1 MKTDFK
7 EEWKHLNQ
15 YQMEAVLDESP
26 ACVVNA
32 NVGSGKTTVLI
43 AKILYLHY
51 EKAVPLEDMVVL
63 TFTNK
68 AADEIISRLRKQE
81 TGLSREQVR
90 GFGTFH
96 SVALRLL
103 KRQLPVEQAGW
114 NREFTVI
121 SPDEEADLAV
131 EVIAEQ
137 KLKVKYKNR
146 LKKRLEQEYR
156 GYLQGK
162 ESSRYR
168 DDLFRLFP
176 LLEAEKKHQNKMSFS
191 DLLRVSTRLLRT
203 GRTEN
208 KISEEEVRQDGE
220 IEARQKR
227 EIQRNGQQEKPRNR
241 LNGEWHPQWIIVD
254 EVQDSDALQ
263 IEFLE
268 ALKGSGTRLF
278 AVGDPNQ
285 VIYSWRGTGENM
297 FYLLKHRFA
306 AKELSLP
313 VNYRSSASILEAANR
328 FLQSGTGIRSSRE
341 AGKKIAVKNH
351 YDPFQEAEYLA
362 GRIRALH
369 EEGRAY
375 REMAV
380 FYRLQKQSELLE
392 KVFER
397 QQIPFEVSV
406 RKTIRDIPVLDWVVK
421 VLRFSVNPADEQMGI
436 EALADPRYGEKC
448 TRAKAKKVILEQ
460 KRDSILLYRRMLEF
474 REQEAWKQ
482 GTVLEAAEIF
492 GYFGLRDALHPTSSA
507 YQEDERQVLKLL
519 EKICGYCR
527 EKGCGLIEGTREF
540 VNRSALYGVNLQ
552 SGDGEAD
559 PHEAG
564 GSDFHGDPAV
574 IAEGKFIGDSAEN
587 RNIHFPRDSVKL
599 MTLHASKGLEFE
611 TVFLIGM
618 NQGLV
623 PLHSQS
629 FEQEEEERRLFFV
642 GMTRA
647 KDELELSYY
656 TNPGDPGI
664 SGEYSRYLR
673 MLPPHLLEWEEQ
685 RSEGEKRKNLQQL
698 RREIQEQIREKQGQQ
713 KEQQEKQEQSQV
725 QQKGQQEHSQ
735 GQQKVTAVK
744 RARHPKYGVGIL
756 VSEDEMMVEVEFEG
770 YGRKQFLKAFGEVV
784 IEE

>member
-51 EKAVPLEDMVVL
+51 EKSVPLEDMVVL

-68 AADEIISRLRKQE
+68 AADEIISRLRKKE
-81 TGLSREQVR
+81 PGLSREQVM

-96 SVALRLL
+96 SAALHLL
-103 KRQLPVEQAGW
+103 KHQLSLEQTGW

-121 SPDEEADLAV
+121 SPDEEADLAA

-137 KLKVKYKNR
+137 KLTVKYKNR
-146 LKKRLEQEYR
+146 LKKRLEQEYP
-156 GYLQGK
+156 GYVRGK

-176 LLEAEKKHQNKMSFS
+176 LLEEEKKRQNKMSFS
-191 DLLRVSTRLLRT
+191 DLLRVSAVLLR
-203 GRTEN
+203 
-208 KISEEEVRQDGE
+208 
-220 IEARQKR
+220 A
-227 EIQRNGQQEKPRNR
+227 
-241 LNGEWHPQWIIVD
+241 GEWHPQWMIVD
-254 EVQDSDALQ
+254 EVQDSDAQQ

-268 ALKGSGTRLF
+268 ALKGKDTRLF

-328 FLQSGTGIRSSRE
+328 FLQSGAGIQSSRG
-341 AGKKIAVKNH
+341 AGGKIVVKNH

-369 EEGRAY
+369 DAGRAY
-375 REMAV
+375 GEIAV
-380 FYRLQKQSELLE
+380 FYRLQKQAELLK
-392 KVFER
+392 KVLER
-397 QQIPFEVSV
+397 QRIPCEVSV
-406 RKTIRDIPVLDWVVK
+406 RKTVRDIPVLNWLIK
-421 VLRFSVNPADEQMGI
+421 VLRFSVNPADGQMGM
-436 EALADPRYGEKC
+436 EALADPQYGEKC
-448 TRAKAKKVILEQ
+448 TRAKAKKIIQEQ
-460 KRDSILLYRRMLEF
+460 KRESVLLYRRIAEF
-474 REQEAWKQ
+474 QEQEEWKKSE
-482 GTVLEAAEIF
+482 TVPGAAEVF
-492 GYFGLRDALHPTSSA
+492 AYFGLKEALHPTASS
-507 YQEDERQVLKLL
+507 YYEDEKLVLKLL
-519 EKICGYCR
+519 EKICRYCR
-527 EKGCGLIEGTREF
+527 EKDCGLIDGTREF
-540 VNRSALYGVNLQ
+540 VNRSALYGVNLL
-552 SGDGEAD
+552 SGDGET
-559 PHEAG
+559 EE
-564 GSDFHGDPAV
+564 SDFTGNHD
-574 IAEGKFIGDSAEN
+574 EIGNAT
-587 RNIHFPRDSVKL
+587 FLRDTVKL

-618 NQGLV
+618 NQGLI

-642 GMTRA
+642 GITRA

-656 TNPGDPGI
+656 TNPGEPGI

-673 MLPPHLLEWEEQ
+673 MLPPHLLEWEEL
-685 RSEGEKRKNLQQL
+685 RSEGEKRSNLQQL
-698 RREIQEQIREKQGQQ
+698 RREVQEQIREKKEQEQ
-713 KEQQEKQEQSQV
+713 KEQEP
-725 QQKGQQEHSQ
+725 QKN
-735 GQQKVTAVK
+735 TAVK
-744 RARHPKYGVGIL
+744 YARHPKYGAGIL

-770 YGRKQFLKAFGEVV
+770 YGRKQFLKAFGEVTV
-784 IEE
+784 EGE

>member
-191 DLLRVSTRLLRT
+191 DLLRVSTGLLHT
-203 GRTEN
+203 G
-208 KISEEEVRQDGE
+208 
-220 IEARQKR
+220 
-227 EIQRNGQQEKPRNR
+227 
-241 LNGEWHPQWIIVD
+241 WHPQWIIVD

-436 EALADPRYGEKC
+436 EALADPWYGEKC

-559 PHEAG
+559 PNEAG
-564 GSDFHGDPAV
+564 GSDFDGDPAV

-664 SGEYSRYLR
+664 SGECSRYLR

-713 KEQQEKQEQSQV
+713 KEQQEKQEQSQG
-725 QQKGQQEHSQ
+725 QQKGQQEQSQ

-744 RARHPKYGVGIL
+744 HARHPKYGVGIL

>member
-32 NVGSGKTTVLI
+32 NVGSGKTMVLI

-51 EKAVPLEDMVVL
+51 EKSVPLEDMVVL

-68 AADEIISRLRKQE
+68 AADEIISRLRKKE
-81 TGLSREQVR
+81 PGLSREQVM

-96 SVALRLL
+96 SAALHLL
-103 KRQLPVEQAGW
+103 KQQLSLEQTGW

-121 SPDEEADLAV
+121 SPDEEADLAA

-137 KLKVKYKNR
+137 KLTVKYKNR
-146 LKKRLEQEYR
+146 LKKRLEQEYP
-156 GYLQGK
+156 GYVRGK

-176 LLEAEKKHQNKMSFS
+176 LLEEEKKRQNKMSFS
-191 DLLRVSTRLLRT
+191 DLLRVSAGLLH
-203 GRTEN
+203 
-208 KISEEEVRQDGE
+208 
-220 IEARQKR
+220 A
-227 EIQRNGQQEKPRNR
+227 
-241 LNGEWHPQWIIVD
+241 GEWHPQWMIVD
-254 EVQDSDALQ
+254 EVQDSDVQQ

-268 ALKGSGTRLF
+268 ALKGKDTRLF

-328 FLQSGTGIRSSRE
+328 FLQSGAGIQSSRG
-341 AGKKIAVKNH
+341 AGGKIVVKNH

-369 EEGRAY
+369 DAGRAY
-375 REMAV
+375 GEIAV
-380 FYRLQKQSELLE
+380 FYRLQKQAELLK
-392 KVFER
+392 KVLER
-397 QQIPFEVSV
+397 QRIPCEVSV
-406 RKTIRDIPVLDWVVK
+406 RKTVRDIPVLDWLIK
-421 VLRFSVNPADEQMGI
+421 VLRFSVNPADGQMGM
-436 EALADPRYGEKC
+436 EALADPQYGETC
-448 TRAKAKKVILEQ
+448 TRAKAKKIIREQ
-460 KRDSILLYRRMLEF
+460 KRDSVLLYQRMLEF
-474 REQEAWKQ
+474 QDQEAWKKDR
-482 GTVLEAAEIF
+482 VPKAAEIF
-492 GYFGLRDALHPTSSA
+492 AYFGLREALHPTASA
-507 YQEDERQVLKLL
+507 YQEDEKLVLRLL
-519 EKICGYCR
+519 ERICGYSS

-540 VNRSALYGVNLQ
+540 VNQSALYGVNLLSADREMDSAGMENNIS
-552 SGDGEAD
+552 SGDCGAAAGD
-559 PHEAG
+559 NAAWKPAEAG
-564 GSDFHGDPAV
+564 SSNISGDT
-574 IAEGKFIGDSAEN
+574 
-587 RNIHFPRDSVKL
+587 VKL

-618 NQGLV
+618 NQGLI

-642 GMTRA
+642 GITRA

-656 TNPGDPGI
+656 TNPGEPGI

-673 MLPPHLLEWEEQ
+673 MLPPHLLEWEELC
-685 RSEGEKRKNLQQL
+685 SEGEKRSNLQQL
-698 RREIQEQIREKQGQQ
+698 RREVQEQIREKKEQEQ
-713 KEQQEKQEQSQV
+713 KEQEP
-725 QQKGQQEHSQ
+725 QKN
-735 GQQKVTAVK
+735 TAVK
-744 RARHPKYGVGIL
+744 YARHPKYGAGIL

-770 YGRKQFLKAFGEVV
+770 YGRKQFLKAFGEVTV
-784 IEE
+784 EGE

>member
-1 MKTDFK
+1 MKTDFR

-114 NREFTVI
+114 NRDFTVI
-121 SPDEEADLAV
+121 SPDEEADLAA

-191 DLLRVSTRLLRT
+191 DLLRVSTGLLHT
-203 GRTEN
+203 G
-208 KISEEEVRQDGE
+208 
-220 IEARQKR
+220 
-227 EIQRNGQQEKPRNR
+227 
-241 LNGEWHPQWIIVD
+241 WHPQWIIVD

-341 AGKKIAVKNH
+341 AGKKIVVKNH

-375 REMAV
+375 GEMAV
-380 FYRLQKQSELLE
+380 FYRLQRQSELLE

-527 EKGCGLIEGTREF
+527 EKGYGLIEGTREF
-540 VNRSALYGVNLQ
+540 VNCSALYGVNLQ
-552 SGDGEAD
+552 SGDREAD

-564 GSDFHGDPAV
+564 GSDFDGDPAV
-574 IAEGKFIGDSAEN
+574 IAESKFIEDSAEN
-587 RNIHFPRDSVKL
+587 RNVHFPRDSVKL

-664 SGEYSRYLR
+664 SGECSRYLR

-713 KEQQEKQEQSQV
+713 KEQQEKQEQP
-725 QQKGQQEHSQ
+725 KGQQEQSQ
-735 GQQKVTAVK
+735 GKQKVTAVK
-744 RARHPKYGVGIL
+744 HASHPKYGVGIL

>member
-114 NREFTVI
+114 NRDFTVI
-121 SPDEEADLAV
+121 SPDEEADLAA
-131 EVIAEQ
+131 EVITEQ

-162 ESSRYR
+162 ESSRYQ

-191 DLLRVSTRLLRT
+191 DLLRVSTGLLRT
-203 GRTEN
+203 G
-208 KISEEEVRQDGE
+208 
-220 IEARQKR
+220 
-227 EIQRNGQQEKPRNR
+227 
-241 LNGEWHPQWIIVD
+241 WHPQWIIVD

-341 AGKKIAVKNH
+341 VGKKIAVKNH

-362 GRIRALH
+362 GRICALH

-375 REMAV
+375 GEMAV

-527 EKGCGLIEGTREF
+527 EKGYGLIEGIREF
-540 VNRSALYGVNLQ
+540 VNCSALYGVNLQ

-564 GSDFHGDPAV
+564 GSDFDGDPAV
-574 IAEGKFIGDSAEN
+574 IAESKFIEDSAEN
-587 RNIHFPRDSVKL
+587 RNVHFPRDSVKL

-664 SGEYSRYLR
+664 SGECSRYLR

-698 RREIQEQIREKQGQQ
+698 RREVQEQIREKQGQQ
-713 KEQQEKQEQSQV
+713 KEQQEKQEQ
-725 QQKGQQEHSQ
+725 QKGQQEQSQ
-735 GQQKVTAVK
+735 GKQKVTAVK
-744 RARHPKYGVGIL
+744 HARHPKYGVGIL

>member
-51 EKAVPLEDMVVL
+51 EKSVPLEDMVVL

-68 AADEIISRLRKQE
+68 AADEIISRLRKKE
-81 TGLSREQVR
+81 PGLSREQVM

-96 SVALRLL
+96 SAALHLL
-103 KRQLPVEQAGW
+103 KQQLSLEQTGW

-121 SPDEEADLAV
+121 SPDEEADLAA

-137 KLKVKYKNR
+137 KLTVKYKNR
-146 LKKRLEQEYR
+146 LKKRLEQEYP
-156 GYLQGK
+156 GYVRGK
-162 ESSRYR
+162 ENSRYR

-176 LLEAEKKHQNKMSFS
+176 LLEEEKKRQNKMSFS
-191 DLLRVSTRLLRT
+191 DLLRVSAGLLH
-203 GRTEN
+203 
-208 KISEEEVRQDGE
+208 
-220 IEARQKR
+220 A
-227 EIQRNGQQEKPRNR
+227 
-241 LNGEWHPQWIIVD
+241 GEWHPQWMIVD
-254 EVQDSDALQ
+254 EVQDSDAQQ

-268 ALKGSGTRLF
+268 ALKGKDTRLF

-328 FLQSGTGIRSSRE
+328 FLQSGAGIQSSRE
-341 AGKKIAVKNH
+341 AGGKIVVKNH

-369 EEGRAY
+369 DAGRAY
-375 REMAV
+375 GEIAV
-380 FYRLQKQSELLE
+380 FYRLQKQAELLK
-392 KVFER
+392 KVLER
-397 QQIPFEVSV
+397 QRIPCEVSV
-406 RKTIRDIPVLDWVVK
+406 RKTVRDIPVLDWLIK
-421 VLRFSVNPADEQMGI
+421 VLRFSVNPADGQMGM
-436 EALADPRYGEKC
+436 EALADPQYGETC
-448 TRAKAKKVILEQ
+448 TRAKAKKIIREQ
-460 KRDSILLYRRMLEF
+460 KRDSVLLYQRMLEF
-474 REQEAWKQ
+474 QDQEAWKKDR
-482 GTVLEAAEIF
+482 VPKAAEIF
-492 GYFGLRDALHPTSSA
+492 AYFGLREALHPTASA
-507 YQEDERQVLKLL
+507 YQEDEKLVLRLL
-519 EKICGYCR
+519 ERICGYSS

-540 VNRSALYGVNLQ
+540 VNQSALYGVNLLSADREMDSAGMENNIS
-552 SGDGEAD
+552 SGDCGAAAGD
-559 PHEAG
+559 NAAWKPAEAG
-564 GSDFHGDPAV
+564 SSNISGDT
-574 IAEGKFIGDSAEN
+574 
-587 RNIHFPRDSVKL
+587 VKL

-618 NQGLV
+618 NQGLI

-642 GMTRA
+642 GITRA

-656 TNPGDPGI
+656 TNPGEPGI

-673 MLPPHLLEWEEQ
+673 MLPPHLLEWEEL
-685 RSEGEKRKNLQQL
+685 RSEGEKRSNLQQL
-698 RREIQEQIREKQGQQ
+698 RREVQEQIREKKEQEQ
-713 KEQQEKQEQSQV
+713 KEQEP
-725 QQKGQQEHSQ
+725 QKN
-735 GQQKVTAVK
+735 TAVK
-744 RARHPKYGVGIL
+744 YARHPKYGAGIL

-770 YGRKQFLKAFGEVV
+770 YGRKQFLKAFGEVTV
-784 IEE
+784 EGE

>member
-51 EKAVPLEDMVVL
+51 EKSVPLEDMVVL

-68 AADEIISRLRKQE
+68 AADEIISRLRKKE
-81 TGLSREQVR
+81 PGLSREQVM

-96 SVALRLL
+96 SAALHLL
-103 KRQLPVEQAGW
+103 KHQLSLEQTGW

-121 SPDEEADLAV
+121 SPDEEADLAA

-137 KLKVKYKNR
+137 KLTVKYKNR
-146 LKKRLEQEYR
+146 LKKRLEQEYP
-156 GYLQGK
+156 GYVRGK

-176 LLEAEKKHQNKMSFS
+176 LLEEEKKRQNKMSFS
-191 DLLRVSTRLLRT
+191 DLLRVSAGLLR
-203 GRTEN
+203 
-208 KISEEEVRQDGE
+208 
-220 IEARQKR
+220 A
-227 EIQRNGQQEKPRNR
+227 
-241 LNGEWHPQWIIVD
+241 GEWHPQWMIVD
-254 EVQDSDALQ
+254 EVQDSDVQQ

-268 ALKGSGTRLF
+268 ALKGKDTRLF

-328 FLQSGTGIRSSRE
+328 FLQSGAGIQSIRE
-341 AGKKIAVKNH
+341 AGGKIVVKNH

-369 EEGRAY
+369 DAGRAY
-375 REMAV
+375 GEIAV
-380 FYRLQKQSELLE
+380 FYRLQKQAELLK
-392 KVFER
+392 KVLER
-397 QQIPFEVSV
+397 QRIPCEVSV
-406 RKTIRDIPVLDWVVK
+406 RKTVRDIPVLDWLIK
-421 VLRFSVNPADEQMGI
+421 VLRFSVNPADGQMGM
-436 EALADPRYGEKC
+436 EALADPQYGETC
-448 TRAKAKKVILEQ
+448 TRAKAKKIIREQ
-460 KRDSILLYRRMLEF
+460 KRDSVLLYQRMLEF
-474 REQEAWKQ
+474 QDQEAWKKDR
-482 GTVLEAAEIF
+482 VPKAAEIF
-492 GYFGLRDALHPTSSA
+492 AYFGLREALHPTASA
-507 YQEDERQVLKLL
+507 YQEDEKLVLRLL
-519 EKICGYCR
+519 ERICGYSS

-540 VNRSALYGVNLQ
+540 VNQSALYGVNLLSADREMDSAGMENNIS
-552 SGDGEAD
+552 SGDCGAAAGD
-559 PHEAG
+559 NAAWKPAEAG
-564 GSDFHGDPAV
+564 SSNISGDT
-574 IAEGKFIGDSAEN
+574 
-587 RNIHFPRDSVKL
+587 VKL

-618 NQGLV
+618 NQGLI

-642 GMTRA
+642 GITRA

-656 TNPGDPGI
+656 TNPGEPGI

-673 MLPPHLLEWEEQ
+673 MLPPHLLEWEELC
-685 RSEGEKRKNLQQL
+685 SEGEKRSNLQQL
-698 RREIQEQIREKQGQQ
+698 RREVQEQIREKKEQEQ
-713 KEQQEKQEQSQV
+713 KEQEP
-725 QQKGQQEHSQ
+725 QKN
-735 GQQKVTAVK
+735 TAVK
-744 RARHPKYGVGIL
+744 YARHPKYGAGIL

-770 YGRKQFLKAFGEVV
+770 YGRKQFLKAFGEVTV
-784 IEE
+784 EGE

>member
-51 EKAVPLEDMVVL
+51 EKSVPLEDMVVL

-68 AADEIISRLRKQE
+68 AADEIISRLRKKE
-81 TGLSREQVR
+81 PGLSREQVM

-96 SVALRLL
+96 SAALHLL
-103 KRQLPVEQAGW
+103 KHQLSLEQTGW

-121 SPDEEADLAV
+121 SPDEEADLAA

-137 KLKVKYKNR
+137 KLTVKYKNR
-146 LKKRLEQEYR
+146 LKKRLEQEYP
-156 GYLQGK
+156 GYVRGK

-176 LLEAEKKHQNKMSFS
+176 LLEEEKKRQNKMSFS
-191 DLLRVSTRLLRT
+191 DLLRVSAVLLR
-203 GRTEN
+203 
-208 KISEEEVRQDGE
+208 
-220 IEARQKR
+220 A
-227 EIQRNGQQEKPRNR
+227 
-241 LNGEWHPQWIIVD
+241 GEWHPQWMIVD
-254 EVQDSDALQ
+254 EVQDSDVQQ

-268 ALKGSGTRLF
+268 ALKGKDTRLF

-328 FLQSGTGIRSSRE
+328 FLQSGAGIQSIRE
-341 AGKKIAVKNH
+341 AGGKIVVKNH

-369 EEGRAY
+369 DAGRAY
-375 REMAV
+375 GEIAV
-380 FYRLQKQSELLE
+380 FYRLQKQAELLK
-392 KVFER
+392 KVLER
-397 QQIPFEVSV
+397 QRIPCEVSV
-406 RKTIRDIPVLDWVVK
+406 RKTVRDIPVLDWLIK
-421 VLRFSVNPADEQMGI
+421 VLRFSVNPADGQMGM
-436 EALADPRYGEKC
+436 EALADPQYGETC
-448 TRAKAKKVILEQ
+448 TRAKAKKIIREQ
-460 KRDSILLYRRMLEF
+460 KRDSVLLYQRMLEF
-474 REQEAWKQ
+474 QDQEAWKKD
-482 GTVLEAAEIF
+482 TVPKAAEIF
-492 GYFGLRDALHPTSSA
+492 AYFGLKEALHPTASA
-507 YQEDERQVLKLL
+507 YQEDEKLVLRLL
-519 EKICGYCR
+519 ERICGYSR

-540 VNRSALYGVNLQ
+540 VNQSALYGVNLL
-552 SGDGEAD
+552 SAD
-559 PHEAG
+559 R
-564 GSDFHGDPAV
+564 DM
-574 IAEGKFIGDSAEN
+574 DSAGIEN
-587 RNIHFPRDSVKL
+587 LPGDSVKL

-618 NQGLV
+618 NQGLI

-642 GMTRA
+642 GITRA

-656 TNPGDPGI
+656 TNPGEPGI

-673 MLPPHLLEWEEQ
+673 MLPPHLLEWEEL
-685 RSEGEKRKNLQQL
+685 RSEGEKRSNLQQL
-698 RREIQEQIREKQGQQ
+698 RREVQEQIREKKEQEQ
-713 KEQQEKQEQSQV
+713 KEQEP
-725 QQKGQQEHSQ
+725 QKN
-735 GQQKVTAVK
+735 TAVK
-744 RARHPKYGVGIL
+744 YARHPKYGAGIL

-770 YGRKQFLKAFGEVV
+770 YGRKQFLKAFGEVTV
-784 IEE
+784 EGE